1 MSELTLQ
8 PIGYIRTGKQV
19 KFQALH
25 QPSEQ
30 QPEHNLLELL
40 PDQNYEQALRDL
52 AGFSRVW
59 LVWWFHRNT
68 TWRTQVIPPR
78 GPAQS
83 RGVFAT
89 RSPHRPNPIGLT
101 PVQLIAIEGRTL
113 ILGECDL
120 VDGTPVFDLKPYVP
134 AYDSFPDE
142 RAGWIDAVDAL
153 CDTVEQRFGG
163 VDILVN
169 NAGRSIR
176 RSLAESLDRWHDV
189 ERTMTLNYYSP
200 LRLIRGLA
208 PGMIERGDGHI
219 INVATWGVL
228 TEAPP
233 LFGVY
238 NASKAALSAVSRV
251 IETEWARKGVHSTT
265 LYYPLVATPMIAPT
279 KAYDGVPALS
289 PQEAG
294 RWMIDAAVHRP
305 VRIAPRFG
313 MGARALDV
321 VAPRALN
328 RLLRQQRMQP

>member
-1 MSELTLQ
+1 MPAWWSAFTMLTAAAWSFGSLLVIRFLFG
-8 PIGYIRTGKQV
+8 IGEAGAEHFAATGAEV
-19 KFQALH
+19 ILVARRAD
-25 QPSEQ
+25 
-30 QPEHNLLELL
+30 LLDAVAARIAE
-40 PDQNYEQALRDL
+40 NGGTAT
-52 AGFSRVW
+52 A
-59 LVWWFHRNT
+59 
-68 TWRTQVIPPR
+68 IP
-78 GPAQS
+78 
-83 RGVFAT
+83 
-89 RSPHRPNPIGLT
+89 
-101 PVQLIAIEGRTL
+101 
-113 ILGECDL
+113 CDL
-120 VDGTPVFDLKPYVP
+120 SDL
-134 AYDSFPDE
+134 
-142 RAGWIDAVDAL
+142 DAVDAL

-313 MGARALDV
+313 MGARALDT

-328 RLLRQQRMQP
+328 RLLKQQRMQP